1 MRNDILEA
9 LMEDFMSTKEI
20 LDSQSM
26 RRSLTRIAH
35 EIIEHNKG
43 VEDIILVGIK
53 TRGEYL
59 AKRLSQI
66 IEVVEGRSVQCDSL
80 DIQAWRDD
88 KEHEEPIPDIKL
100 PVLNKKVILVD
111 DVLFKGR
118 TVRAAMDA
126 IMHAGRA
133 NEIQLAV
140 LVDRGH
146 RELPIRADY
155 IGKNIP
161 SSLQEQIQV
170 KVTEIDSCDGVYI
183 IKKEEI

>member
-1 MRNDILEA
+1 MQ
-9 LMEDFMSTKEI
+9 TKEI
-20 LDSQSM
+20 IDAIGLK
-26 RRSLTRIAH
+26 RSLTRITH

-43 VEDIILVGIK
+43 VEDLVLIGIK

-59 AKRLSQI
+59 AQRLAAS
-66 IEVVEGRSVQCDSL
+66 IEQVENTPVSCYSL
-80 DIQAWRDD
+80 DVSNWRDD
-88 KEHEEPIPDIKL
+88 RETIHPIPEQIL
-100 PVLNKKVILVD
+100 PVKGKKVVLVD

-126 IMHAGRA
+126 VMHFGRA
-133 NEIQLAV
+133 SEIQLAV

-161 SSLQEQIQV
+161 SSLQEQIRV
-170 KVTEIDSCDGVYI
+170 KVIEIDGIDGVYI
-183 IKKEEI
+183 SK